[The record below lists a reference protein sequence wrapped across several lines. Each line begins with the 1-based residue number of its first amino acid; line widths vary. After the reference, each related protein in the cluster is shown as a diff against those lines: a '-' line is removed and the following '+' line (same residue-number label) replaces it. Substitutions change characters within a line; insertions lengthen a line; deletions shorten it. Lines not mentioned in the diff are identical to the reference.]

1 MADRIK
7 LRRGPKNKLDL
18 NVYELGYVTDSD
30 EERLYFNNG
39 SMVPIPNDKDITDI
53 KTEVTNITSQIN
65 TKMSLF
71 IGENIPDISK
81 RDGETLYFKVTETI
95 NTADTSET
103 IKASPNMGIKVVE

>member
-7 LRRGPKNKLDL
+7 LRRGPKSKMDL
-18 NVYELGYVTDSD
+18 NVFELGYVTDTN

-53 KTEVTNITSQIN
+53 KTEIN

-81 RDGETLYFKVTETI
+81 RDSKTLYFKVTETI
-95 NTADTSET
+95 NTGNTSGT

>member
-7 LRRGPKNKLDL
+7 LRRGPKSKIDL
-18 NVYELGYVTDSD
+18 NVYELGYVTDST
-30 EERLYFNNG
+30 EKRLYFNNG

-53 KTEVTNITSQIN
+53 QTEVTNITSQIN

-81 RDGETLYFKVTETI
+81 RDSKTLYFKVTETI
-95 NTADTSET
+95 NTGNTSGT

>member
-7 LRRGPKNKLDL
+7 LRRGPKSKIDL
-18 NVYELGYVTDSD
+18 NVYELGYVTDTN

-53 KTEVTNITSQIN
+53 KTQIN

-81 RDGETLYFKVTETI
+81 RDSKTLYFKVTETI
-95 NTADTSET
+95 NTGNTSGT

>member
-7 LRRGPKNKLDL
+7 LRRGPKSKMDL
-18 NVYELGYVTDSD
+18 NVYELGYATDST
-30 EERLYFNNG
+30 EKRLYFNDG

-53 KTEVTNITSQIN
+53 KSEITNVVSHLN

-81 RDGETLYFKVTETI
+81 RDSKTLYFKVTETI
-95 NTADTSET
+95 NTVDTSGS

>member
-7 LRRGPKNKLDL
+7 LRRGPKSKIDL
-18 NVYELGYVTDSD
+18 NVYELGYVTDTN

-53 KTEVTNITSQIN
+53 KTQIN
-65 TKMSLF
+65 TKMTLF

-81 RDGETLYFKVTETI
+81 RDSKTLYFKVTETI
-95 NTADTSET
+95 NTGNTSGT